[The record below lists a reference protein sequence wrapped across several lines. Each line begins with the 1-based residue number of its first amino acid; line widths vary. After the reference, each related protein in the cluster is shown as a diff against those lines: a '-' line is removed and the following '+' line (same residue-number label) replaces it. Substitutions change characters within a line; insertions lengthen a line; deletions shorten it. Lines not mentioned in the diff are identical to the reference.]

1 MRSKPNHGRNMNESL
16 EREIVARENQYVS
29 QFMSEPRPISIQDQ
43 YATESEELNREI
55 NRLKDKERDR
65 IALMSSNAQLKRDH
79 DEVTNL
85 YNEAKPQLVSK
96 TNTIQE
102 LEANKATS
110 EICQSTLT

>member
-1 MRSKPNHGRNMNESL
+1 
-16 EREIVARENQYVS
+16 
-29 QFMSEPRPISIQDQ
+29 
-43 YATESEELNREI
+43 
-55 NRLKDKERDR
+55 
-65 IALMSSNAQLKRDH
+65 MSSNAQLKRGH

-85 YNEAKPQLVSK
+85 YNEAKLQLVSK